1 KPSEVEGSRGLSPE
15 SRASVLVRNAD
26 CSRKADRKL
35 NKENGGHRSAS
46 ARSPRWLRPFIPPD
60 GTHYA
65 SQCKQTDNDQ
75 EEDEGHKEKECDSHR
90 LHAHPLRR
98 L

>member
-1 KPSEVEGSRGLSPE
+1 
-15 SRASVLVRNAD
+15 VRVRDAD
-26 CSRKADRKL
+26 CSRKEDKKL
-35 NKENGGHRSAS
+35 NKENGGHRSVS
-46 ARSPRWLRPFIPPD
+46 ARSTRWLRPFIPPD

-75 EEDEGHKEKECDSHR
+75 EEDEGHEEKEGDSHR